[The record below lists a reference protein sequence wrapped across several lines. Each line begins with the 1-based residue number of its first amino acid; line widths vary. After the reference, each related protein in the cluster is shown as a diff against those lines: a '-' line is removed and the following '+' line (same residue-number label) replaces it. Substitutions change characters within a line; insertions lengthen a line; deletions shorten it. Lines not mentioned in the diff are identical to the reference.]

1 MKLSDIY
8 RSTAKILRYLEAT
21 HELSSTKK
29 TMSVL
34 RTAAGGD
41 MLTTMPVWGTL
52 FPLLPKGNPDYDI
65 GALTQKETAILHAL
79 SLYALHQQARPYS
92 VWDNPPFE
100 TLEKKWPRNIGR
112 SLATLRGLTS
122 KSDAVD
128 RRFGAL
134 LTSTDVA
141 ELAQHLRYMIA
152 ILRQKT
158 RTTVN
163 YPQLAH
169 DLFFYSCGYDDSVRA
184 SWAKSYFTTPI
195 QTNEGDA

>member
-1 MKLSDIY
+1 
-8 RSTAKILRYLEAT
+8 
-21 HELSSTKK
+21 
-29 TMSVL
+29 MSVL

-134 LTSTDVA
+134 NFYRCGGISATFALYDCYFTT
-141 ELAQHLRYMIA
+141 
-152 ILRQKT
+152 KT

-163 YPQLAH
+163 YPQLAMICF
-169 DLFFYSCGYDDSVRA
+169 LLCGYDDSVRA
-184 SWAKSYFTTPI
+184 SWQKLLHHPI